1 LCLATT
7 LALNG
12 LTKMGTT
19 GGDWASHDLQH
30 PLSALKPEVAHG
42 AGLAVVFPAWMTY
55 VKDLISEKLIKFG
68 KNILNLGDSATA
80 ERTIDELRRWYKS
93 VGAPITLRE
102 LGFTQEDVQKV
113 TQIASKHAP
122 LGKVKRLDTHD
133 IESIYRIA
141 YEF

>member
-1 LCLATT
+1 
-7 LALNG
+7 
-12 LTKMGTT
+12 
-19 GGDWASHDLQH
+19 
-30 PLSALKPEVAHG
+30 
-42 AGLAVVFPAWMTY
+42 
-55 VKDLISEKLIKFG
+55 LISEKLIKFG
-68 KNILNLGDSATA
+68 KNILNLGDDATA

-93 VGAPITLRE
+93 VGAPITLKE

-122 LGKVKRLDTHD
+122 LGKVKRLDIHD